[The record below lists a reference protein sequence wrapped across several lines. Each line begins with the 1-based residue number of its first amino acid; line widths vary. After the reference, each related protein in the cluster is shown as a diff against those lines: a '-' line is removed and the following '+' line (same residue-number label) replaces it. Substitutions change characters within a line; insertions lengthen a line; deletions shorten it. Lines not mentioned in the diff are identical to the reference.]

1 MKKSIWKFATRFLAN
16 VLKSN
21 NMSYHA
27 VFLLKSP
34 LQLLNALEACQH
46 FGIARRECVLVLM
59 ADHKSLPQMLSLV
72 KKTSGW
78 GGTVSLVN
86 VGLDPSIQE
95 SDGLSH
101 ERHAIWGNDAFG
113 IIKLKN
119 LARRLGRLDYVF
131 LGDLGNLMM
140 RHFANLA
147 DVSEVVALDDGTA
160 TLQYAVWRNQGRW
173 GRKQRL
179 SKKAGLWL
187 KRIALGLRDN
197 LPGRLTFFSA
207 YEIEVPPQDL
217 VVKNTF
223 MDLRAQAGDMPLEES
238 VFFLGGPLVEASILS
253 EEEYLWHLERVARYF
268 SNRKVTYVAHRR
280 ENWERVKRIGRALGW
295 DVRLFDYPIE
305 FQLAVVGPR
314 PRILAAFF
322 SSALENCRAI
332 FGDMLTIYAFT
343 LSDDQFARKA
353 ERGESVKNVYD
364 RYARLS
370 GEFFHVVDIHNTLE
384 PIA

>member
-1 MKKSIWKFATRFLAN
+1 MIC
-16 VLKSN
+16 
-21 NMSYHA
+21 A
-27 VFLLKSP
+27 VALVKSP
-34 LQLLNALEACQH
+34 LQYMNALEACRSFQVP
-46 FGIARRECVLVLM
+46 IKRCLLVLM
-59 ADHKSLPQMLSLV
+59 ADHKSLPQLLALID
-72 KKTSGW
+72 KTPGW
-78 GGTVSLVN
+78 GGILPLVS
-86 VGLDPSIQE
+86 VGLKPSMADW
-95 SDGLSH
+95 DGKEHS
-101 ERHAIWGNDAFG
+101 RHAIWGNDAFG
-113 IIKLKN
+113 IIKLRN
-119 LARRLGRLDYVF
+119 LSQSLGRLDYVF
-131 LGDLGNLMM
+131 VGDLGNLMM

-147 DVSEVVALDDGTA
+147 DVSEVVVLDDGTA

-187 KRIALGLRDN
+187 KRIALGSCDG
-197 LPGRLTFFSA
+197 LPARLTFFSV
-207 YEIEVPPQDL
+207 YDIEVPQQDR

-223 MDLRAQAGDMPLEES
+223 MDLHARAGDVRPEEL

-364 RYARLS
+364 RYASLS

-384 PIA
+384 PMA